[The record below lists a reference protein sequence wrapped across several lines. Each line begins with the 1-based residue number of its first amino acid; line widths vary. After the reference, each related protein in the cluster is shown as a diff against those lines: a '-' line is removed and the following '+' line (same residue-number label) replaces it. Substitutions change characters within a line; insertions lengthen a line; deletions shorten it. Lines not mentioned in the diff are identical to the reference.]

1 MKKAAK
7 RTKSKSSSK
16 RAKFKSRAKS
26 KSPSKR
32 AGVKSKRHKTTKAKR
47 PAKSSKTLVPKV
59 GAKVKRVAKKAAVAA
74 SLAAIGTALSELQP
88 EQKRSEGAGVNE
100 AERKGGNT
108 STR

>member
-1 MKKAAK
+1 MKKA

-16 RAKFKSRAKS
+16 RAGFKTRAKS
-26 KSPSKR
+26 KSGSKR
-32 AGVKSKRHKTTKAKR
+32 AGVKSKSHKTTKAQR
-47 PAKSSKTLVPKV
+47 PAKSSKPLVPKV

-74 SLAAIGTALSELQP
+74 TIAAIGTALSELQP
-88 EQKRSEGAGVNE
+88 EQKRSEGGGVND